1 MPGQVISRHSARIL
15 KKAKLMKEDLEKV
28 NKSLENIDNVLESN
42 KVEKNLKEEITNQNQ
57 S

>member
-1 MPGQVISRHSARIL
+1 MPQTISRHSARIL
-15 KKAKLMKEDLEKV
+15 LKEKDLKKDLEKI
-28 NKSLENIDNVLESN
+28 NKSLENIDNIIESK

>member
-15 KKAKLMKEDLEKV
+15 KKEKLIKEDLEKIK
-28 NKSLENIDNVLESN
+28 KSLENIDNIIESN

>member
-1 MPGQVISRHSARIL
+1 MPGQIISRHSARIL
-15 KKAKLMKEDLEKV
+15 KKEKLIKEDLEKIK
-28 NKSLENIDNVLESN
+28 KSLENIDNIIESN